1 MMERGDRVVAEQI
14 ESPEELSL
22 PVVNQDEV
30 LLERIVL
37 IAKALSDPIRIR
49 MMNLMAEGRGCC
61 GLPPVQS
68 MPLPGSADE
77 PEGICVCEFQ
87 EWYNL
92 GQSKVS
98 YHLRILKEAGL
109 VIEEARG
116 KWTFYS
122 INKKTAREAIKLIE
136 TQLKL

>member
-1 MMERGDRVVAEQI
+1 MTDETQPLEDLTLRVVGRDAVELEQI
-14 ESPEELSL
+14 
-22 PVVNQDEV
+22 V
-30 LLERIVL
+30 LM
-37 IAKALSDPIRIR
+37 AKALSDPIRVR
-49 MMNLMAEGRGCC
+49 MLNLMAEGRGCC

-68 MPLPGSADE
+68 MPIPGSPDE

-87 EWYNL
+87 EWYQL

-109 VIEEARG
+109 VTEENRG

-122 INKKTAREAIKLIE
+122 INKRTFRRALQMVAQHMKL
-136 TQLKL
+136 QG

>member
-1 MMERGDRVVAEQI
+1 MTEQI
-14 ESPEELSL
+14 KDLDDLSL
-22 PVVNQDEV
+22 PVLNQDE
-30 LLERIVL
+30 LSLERIVL
-37 IAKALSDPIRIR
+37 LAKALSDPIRVR
-49 MMNLMAEGRGCC
+49 MLNLMAEGRGCC

-68 MPLPGSADE
+68 MPVPGEQES
-77 PEGICVCEFQ
+77 EGICVCEFQ

-109 VIEEARG
+109 VNEEARG

-122 INKKTAREAIKLIE
+122 LNKRAARECITLVE
-136 TQLKL
+136 QQLKI